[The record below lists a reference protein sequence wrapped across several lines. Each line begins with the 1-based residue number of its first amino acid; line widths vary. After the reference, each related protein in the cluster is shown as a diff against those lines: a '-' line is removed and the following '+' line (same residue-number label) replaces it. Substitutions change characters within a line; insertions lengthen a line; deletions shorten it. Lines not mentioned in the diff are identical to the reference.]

1 MTEIDPS
8 SHVRTVAIVMGGRS
22 AEHEISLVSG
32 CNILSALEREEGRY
46 RVLPIG
52 ITRQGRWL
60 LLDRAN
66 PLFGNKMQDLP
77 NPLQEDDGRQIFL
90 LPGDE
95 YPFRIMEDGSPL
107 AVDVVF
113 PILHGSHGEDGSF
126 QGILEQLGVPFVGE
140 GVLNSAV
147 GMDKDVCRRL
157 LEAGGIHSAKTEVFI
172 RDIKDKI
179 SFESLRESLGLPFY
193 VKPAG
198 QGSSIGINRVFEESF
213 LEKAITEAFTY
224 NSKILIEEN
233 ICGRELECAV
243 LGSPLRASP
252 IGEIIPSVS
261 SHGGFYSYQAKYQD
275 KDSVQLVVPAEIGE
289 EVSLELQNTA
299 LRTAELLQIE
309 QMVRVDMFLRDE
321 RESGESL
328 QERILVNEVNTIPG
342 FTSISMYPNLWN
354 HNGLPLP
361 DLLAFFIDS
370 AQQGFLSSTR

>member
-1 MTEIDPS
+1 MTEVDLS
-8 SHVRTVAIVMGGRS
+8 LHLRTVAIVMGGRS

-32 CNILSALEREEGRY
+32 CNILSALDREEGHY
-46 RVLPIG
+46 KVLLIG

-66 PLFGNKMQDLP
+66 PLFDNKSQDLP
-77 NPLQEDDGRQIFL
+77 NPLQENDGRQIFL

-95 YPFRIMEDGSPL
+95 HPFRIMEDGSPL
-107 AVDVVF
+107 SIDVVF
-113 PILHGSHGEDGSF
+113 PILHGPYGEDGSF

-157 LEAGGIHSAKTEVFI
+157 LEAGGIHSAKTEVFTQ
-172 RDIKDKI
+172 DTKDKI

-193 VKPAG
+193 VKPAN
-198 QGSSIGINRVFEESF
+198 QGSSIGINRVSEESF
-213 LEKAITEAFTY
+213 FEKAIAEAFDY

-233 ICGRELECAV
+233 IYGRELECAV

-252 IGEIIPSVS
+252 IGEIIPSAS
-261 SHGGFYSYQAKYQD
+261 SSSGFYSYQAKYQD
-275 KDSVQLVVPAEIGE
+275 EGSVQLVVPAEIE
-289 EVSLELQNTA
+289 EGVSRELQNTA
-299 LRTAELLQIE
+299 IRTAKLLQIK

-321 RESGESL
+321 KESGASL

-342 FTSISMYPNLWN
+342 FT
-354 HNGLPLP
+354 
-361 DLLAFFIDS
+361 
-370 AQQGFLSSTR
+370 